1 MLCIVSRYCNCF
13 VDESPAK
20 FGHECLFM
28 IIILAPLAPGINEVI
43 IQDSL
48 IEDLHFRPSIVSDV
62 GLRVLTIPN
71 ALVIVRNELATS
83 KRMFTRPSPVP
94 VPVTWPLT

>member
-43 IQDSL
+43 IQDSHL
-48 IEDLHFRPSIVSDV
+48 SSH
-62 GLRVLTIPN
+62 
-71 ALVIVRNELATS
+71 
-83 KRMFTRPSPVP
+83 
-94 VPVTWPLT
+94 